1 MTLGF
6 PTILVAILAYIP
18 IDRYKKIGT
27 ICIKDTCLQILL
39 ATARDIQSQCLG
51 SSPVARSLRDDR
63 QAGNK
68 QYTQHKPNRIA
79 YRGI

>member
-6 PTILVAILAYIP
+6 PTLPIKILACIS

-27 ICIKDTCLQILL
+27 ICVKNTCLQIPLVAARGLGNSL
-39 ATARDIQSQCLG
+39 A
-51 SSPVARSLRDDR
+51 ARSLRDDR

-68 QYTQHKPNRIA
+68 QANKNK
-79 YRGI
+79 